1 MWMLDTGS
9 RAYVAPTRL
18 RVPRIQ
24 PTFVS
29 RDRLV
34 EDAVGR
40 CRFTLVCAP
49 AGYGKS
55 MLVADWAARATDR
68 GEPVAWLSLQEQD
81 DRPYEFWSAL
91 IEALVLAGLPGR
103 TEKLDGLT
111 PPRQETE
118 PRFVT
123 KVVESLLVAG
133 VRWIVL
139 DDVHLLHDVE
149 VLRGLD
155 ILLAELPPE
164 VGLVLACRSEPS
176 LALHRLRLDGS
187 LSDVRGKDLA
197 FTDGEA
203 LELFAASDLPMTPD
217 AISNLVGLTEGWAA
231 PLRMAV
237 VAATVGG
244 DDPAAV
250 VASFDG
256 DVRSVIEYVLTE
268 VVHRL
273 DPELV
278 EFLYAT
284 CAPHHLSIDLAAH
297 LSGRPDAGALL
308 DRLCA
313 ANALVSQSGDSAWYR
328 YHALLRSCLL
338 AALARRDAEAPS
350 RQHRATAV
358 WLDAHGEPAT
368 ALRHAARSR
377 DQDLLDALLRANGLQ
392 MVLSGRGDLVRDAIA
407 SRASPGTDHR
417 VAVIAALAA
426 LDVNDLPAA
435 DDALSAV
442 PAGDPPSEPTYKA
455 MLAAAVVQ
463 RALAGGDA
471 VAALQDSAILDIA
484 MTGDSDVNLV
494 LLAQRGPARMR
505 AGDYPGAIDDLQ
517 QALVLARSRRYDQV
531 VLETMSQLSGMTGAM
546 CDFKASLGWAD
557 QAIAFATRHGW
568 RDSPRLAYSYVV
580 AAWIAFQTGD
590 CRGQWEYAELGVR
603 ALDGVNNSEVE
614 IGVRSMHALATF
626 EATTGPE
633 RATAVETFRRIWRI
647 DDANHLSPAA
657 ISTVAPQK
665 VRMALTVGHD
675 DWAAETAARV
685 RAQMPG
691 SAECTIL
698 DAQILAATG
707 RTGDALAE
715 LEPVLCSVL
724 PAHVPTTVVH
734 AQVLAAVLES
744 SLGNDV
750 RAFDALRHA
759 LEWAAPNN
767 FRRPFIDLWPDLE
780 PLLSRNRSRFGRA
793 EDFVTAL
800 LADQAR
806 QDNPG
811 IGVVGTLLSAREVD
825 VLHDLPS
832 RLTIPEIAAAEGVSE
847 NTVKT
852 HLRSIYQK
860 LGVNTRSG
868 AVREARERGL
878 I

>member
-1 MWMLDTGS
+1 ML
-9 RAYVAPTRL
+9 
-18 RVPRIQ
+18 
-24 PTFVS
+24 
-29 RDRLV
+29 
-34 EDAVGR
+34 
-40 CRFTLVCAP
+40 
-49 AGYGKS
+49 
-55 MLVADWAARATDR
+55 MADWAARAAGR

-81 DRPYEFWSAL
+81 DGPYEFWSAL
-91 IEALVLAGLPGR
+91 IEALVLAGLTGR
-103 TEKLDGLT
+103 TEQLDGLS
-111 PPRQETE
+111 PPRQVTE

-123 KVVESLLVAG
+123 RVVESLMVAG

-139 DDVHLLHDVE
+139 DDVHLLHDDE

-155 ILLAELPPE
+155 ILLADLPPE

-203 LELFAASDLPMTPD
+203 LELFAASDLPMSAD
-217 AISNLVGLTEGWAA
+217 SISNLVGLTEGWAA

-237 VAATVGG
+237 VAAMVGG
-244 DDPAAV
+244 DDPAEV

-278 EFLYAT
+278 EFLHAT

-308 DRLCA
+308 DQLCA

-328 YHALLRSCLL
+328 YHALLRGCLL
-338 AALARRDAEAPS
+338 AALARRHVDAPA
-350 RQHRATAV
+350 RQHRATAL
-358 WLDAHGEPAT
+358 WLAAHGEPAT
-368 ALRHAARSR
+368 ALRHAARGG
-377 DQDLLDALLRANGLQ
+377 DEALLDGMLRANGLH
-392 MVLSGRGDLVRDAIA
+392 MVLSGCGDLVRDAIA
-407 SRASPGTDHR
+407 ARDSPVADHR

-442 PAGDPPSEPTYKA
+442 PAGDPPREPTYKA

-494 LLAQRGPARMR
+494 LLAERGPARMR
-505 AGDYPGAIDDLQ
+505 AGDYLGAIDDLQ

-546 CDFKASLGWAD
+546 CDFNAALAWSD
-557 QAIAFATRHGW
+557 QAIAFATQHGW
-568 RDSPRLAYSYVV
+568 RDSPRLAYSFLV
-580 AAWIAFQTGD
+580 AAWTAFQTGD
-590 CRGQWEYAELGVR
+590 GQRQLEYAELGMR
-603 ALDGVNNSEVE
+603 ALDGVNNAEVE
-614 IGVRSMHALATF
+614 FGVRGMHALATF

-633 RATAVETFRRIWRI
+633 RTAAAETFRRIWQL
-647 DDANHLSPAA
+647 DTADHVSPAA
-657 ISTVAPQK
+657 ISAVTPQEIRVAL
-665 VRMALTVGHD
+665 AAGSE
-675 DWAAETAARV
+675 DWAAETAARI
-685 RAQMPG
+685 RGQMPG
-691 SAECTIL
+691 SAESTIP

-707 RTGDALAE
+707 RTRDALAE
-715 LEPVLCSVL
+715 LEPVLDGTR
-724 PAHVPTTVVH
+724 PAHVPTTIVY
-734 AQVLAAVLES
+734 ARVLAAALES
-744 SLGNDV
+744 SMDNDV
-750 RAFDALRHA
+750 RAFDALRKA
-759 LEWAAPNN
+759 LEWAVPNN
-767 FRRPFIDLWPDLE
+767 FRRPFIDLWPHLE
-780 PLLSRNRSRFGRA
+780 PLLSRNRSRFGPA
-793 EDFVTAL
+793 EDFIAAL
-800 LADQAR
+800 LTDHAEPEDH
-806 QDNPG
+806 G
-811 IGVVGTLLSAREVD
+811 TGVIGTLLSAREVD

-852 HLRSIYQK
+852 HVRSIYQK
-860 LGVNTRSG
+860 LGVNTRSA

>member
-1 MWMLDTGS
+1 MLDIGS

-29 RDRLV
+29 RDRLA

-55 MLVADWAARATDR
+55 MLVADWAARAAAR
-68 GEPVAWLSLQEQD
+68 GEPVAWLSLQQQD

-103 TEKLDGLT
+103 TEQLDGLT
-111 PPRQETE
+111 PPRQGTE

-123 KVVESLLVAG
+123 KVVESLLASG

-139 DDVHLLHDVE
+139 DDVHLLHDDE

-164 VGLVLACRSEPS
+164 VGLVMVCRSEPS
-176 LALHRLRLDGS
+176 LSLHRLRLDGS

-217 AISNLVGLTEGWAA
+217 AISHLVGLTEGWAA
-231 PLRMAV
+231 ALRMAV
-237 VAATVGG
+237 VAATVG
-244 DDPAAV
+244 DDPAE
-250 VASFDG
+250 VASSFDG
-256 DVRSVIEYVLTE
+256 DVRTVIEYVLTE

-278 EFLYAT
+278 DFLYAT

-338 AALARRDAEAPS
+338 AALARRDVEAPA
-350 RQHRATAV
+350 RQHRAIAV
-358 WLDAHGEPAT
+358 WLEAHGEPAT
-368 ALRHAARSR
+368 ALRHAVRGR
-377 DQDLLDALLRANGLQ
+377 DQTLLDSLLRANGLQ

-407 SRASPGTDHR
+407 SRDSPITDHR
-417 VAVIAALAA
+417 VAIIAALAA

-442 PAGDPPSEPTYKA
+442 PASDPPSEPTYAA
-455 MLAAAVVQ
+455 MLAATQVQ
-463 RALAGGDA
+463 RALAGGDV
-471 VAALQDSAILDIA
+471 VAALQDSAILDVA

-505 AGDYPGAIDDLQ
+505 AGDYLGAIDDLE
-517 QALVLARSRRYDQV
+517 QALALARSRRYDQV
-531 VLETMSQLSGMTGAM
+531 VLETMSQLSGMTSAM
-546 CDFKASLGWAD
+546 CDFHAALDWSD
-557 QAIAFATRHGW
+557 QAIAFATQHGW
-568 RDSPRLAYSYVV
+568 RDSPRLAHSYLV
-580 AAWIAFQTGD
+580 AAWTAFQTGD
-590 CRGQWEYAELGVR
+590 GQAQLEYAELGMR
-603 ALDGVNNSEVE
+603 ALDGVNNSEVGLG
-614 IGVRSMHALATF
+614 IRGMHALAAF
-626 EATTGPE
+626 EATTGPD
-633 RATAVETFRRIWRI
+633 RAAAAKTFRRIWQL
-647 DDANHLSPAA
+647 DAANHVSPAA
-657 ISTVAPQK
+657 ISAGMPQAI
-665 VRMALTVGHD
+665 RMALAIGNES
-675 DWAAETAARV
+675 WAGDIAERV
-685 RAQMPG
+685 RGQMPS
-691 SAECTIL
+691 SAECAIP

-707 RTGDALAE
+707 RTRDALAE
-715 LEPVLCSVL
+715 LELVLDGTR
-724 PAHVPTTVVH
+724 PAHIPTTIVH
-734 AQVLAAVLES
+734 AQVLAAALES

-750 RAFDALRHA
+750 RAFDALRKA
-759 LEWAAPNN
+759 LEWAVPNN
-767 FRRPFIDLWPDLE
+767 FRRPFIDVWPHLE
-780 PLLSRNRSRFGRA
+780 PLLSKNRSRFGPA

-800 LADQAR
+800 LAGHAEQEDHTTR
-806 QDNPG
+806 
-811 IGVVGTLLSAREVD
+811 VVDTLLSAREVD

-852 HLRSIYQK
+852 HVRSIYQK
-860 LGVNTRSG
+860 LGVNTRSA

>member
-1 MWMLDTGS
+1 M
-9 RAYVAPTRL
+9 
-18 RVPRIQ
+18 
-24 PTFVS
+24 
-29 RDRLV
+29 V

-55 MLVADWAARATDR
+55 LLVADWAARAATR
-68 GEPVAWLSLQEQD
+68 GEPVAWLSLHQQD

-91 IEALVLAGLPGR
+91 IEALVRAGLPGR
-103 TEKLDGLT
+103 TEQLDGLT
-111 PPRQETE
+111 PPRQGTE

-139 DDVHLLHDVE
+139 DDVHLLHDDE

-155 ILLAELPPE
+155 ILLGELPPE
-164 VGLVLACRSEPS
+164 VGLVMACRSEPS
-176 LALHRLRLDGS
+176 LGLHRLRLDGS

-203 LELFAASDLPMTPD
+203 LELFAASDLSMTAD
-217 AISNLVGLTEGWAA
+217 AISDLVGLTEGWAA
-231 PLRMAV
+231 ALRMAV
-237 VAATVGG
+237 VAAMVGDG
-244 DDPAAV
+244 DPAEV

-308 DRLCA
+308 DQLCA
-313 ANALVSQSGDSAWYR
+313 ANALVSQSGDSTWFR

-338 AALARRDAEAPS
+338 AALARRDVAAPAH
-350 RQHRATAV
+350 QHRDTAV

-368 ALRHAARSR
+368 ALRHAARGGDR
-377 DQDLLDALLRANGLQ
+377 ELLDRLLRANGLQ
-392 MVLSGRGDLVRDAIA
+392 MVLSGRADLVRQAIA
-407 SRASPGTDHR
+407 SRDGLGTDHR

-435 DDALSAV
+435 DDALSAAS
-442 PAGDPPSEPTYKA
+442 AGEKPSEPTHRA

-463 RALAGGDA
+463 RALAAGDV
-471 VAALQDSAILDIA
+471 VAALQDSAILDVA

-505 AGDYPGAIDDLQ
+505 AGDYLGAIDDLQ

-546 CDFKASLGWAD
+546 CDFNASLDWSD

-568 RDSPRLAYSYVV
+568 RDSPRLAYSYLV
-580 AAWIAFQTGD
+580 AAWTAFQTGD
-590 CRGQWEYAELGVR
+590 RRRQLLFAELGMR
-603 ALDGVNNSEVE
+603 ALDGVNNAEVE
-614 IGVRSMHALATF
+614 LGVRGMHALATF

-633 RATAVETFRRIWRI
+633 RAAAAETFRRIWQI
-647 DDANHLSPAA
+647 DTADHVSPAA
-657 ISTVAPQK
+657 ISAVAPQEIR
-665 VRMALTVGHD
+665 VALAVGSE
-675 DWAAETAARV
+675 DWAAETAARI
-685 RAQMPG
+685 RGQMPG
-691 SAECTIL
+691 SAEGTIPY
-698 DAQILAATG
+698 AQILAATG
-707 RTGDALAE
+707 RTRDALTE
-715 LEPVLCSVL
+715 LEPVLDGTR
-724 PAHVPTTVVH
+724 PAHAPTSVVY
-734 AQVLAAVLES
+734 AQVLAAALES
-744 SLGNDV
+744 SLDNDV
-750 RAFDALRHA
+750 RAFDALRKA
-759 LEWAAPNN
+759 LEWAVPNN
-767 FRRPFIDLWPDLE
+767 FRRPFIDLWPHLE
-780 PLLSRNRSRFGRA
+780 PLLSRNRSRFGPA

-800 LADQAR
+800 LTDHAEPEDGSIAV
-806 QDNPG
+806 
-811 IGVVGTLLSAREVD
+811 IGTLLSARELD

-832 RLTIPEIAAAEGVSE
+832 RLTIPEIARAEGVSE

-852 HLRSIYQK
+852 HIRSIYQK
-860 LGVNTRSG
+860 LGVNTRSA

>member
-1 MWMLDTGS
+1 MLDIGS
-9 RAYVAPTRL
+9 RAYVASTRL
-18 RVPRIQ
+18 QAPRIQ
-24 PTFVS
+24 PSFVS
-29 RDRLV
+29 RARLV

-40 CRFTLVCAP
+40 CRVTLLCAP

-55 MLVADWAARATDR
+55 MLVADWAGRAAAR
-68 GEPVAWLSLQEQD
+68 GERVAWLSLQEQD

-91 IEALVLAGLPGR
+91 IEALLLAGLPGR
-103 TEKLDGLT
+103 TEQLDGLT
-111 PPRQETE
+111 PPRQGTE

-139 DDVHLLHDVE
+139 DDLHLLRDDE

-164 VGLVLACRSEPS
+164 VGLVMACRSEPS

-203 LELFAASDLPMTPD
+203 LALFAASDLPMTPD
-217 AISNLVGLTEGWAA
+217 AISHLVGLTEGWAA
-231 PLRMAV
+231 ALRMAV

-244 DDPAAV
+244 DDPAGAV
-250 VASFDG
+250 SSFDG
-256 DVRSVIEYVLTE
+256 DVRTVIEYVLTE

-338 AALARRDAEAPS
+338 AALARRDVEAPA

-358 WLDAHGEPAT
+358 WLEAHGEPAT
-368 ALRHAARSR
+368 ALRHAARGG
-377 DQDLLDALLRANGLQ
+377 DQTLLDGLLRANGVH
-392 MVLSGRGDLVRDAIA
+392 MVLSGRADLVRDAIT
-407 SRASPGTDHR
+407 SRDGPVTDHR
-417 VAVIAALAA
+417 VTIIAALAA
-426 LDVNDLPAA
+426 LDANDLPAA
-435 DDALSAV
+435 DNALSASS
-442 PAGDPPSEPTYKA
+442 AGDPPSEPTYAA
-455 MLAAAVVQ
+455 MRAAAIVQ
-463 RALAGGDA
+463 RALAGGDV
-471 VAALQDSAILDIA
+471 VAALQDSAILDVA
-484 MTGDSDVNLV
+484 MTGDGDVNLV

-505 AGDYPGAIDDLQ
+505 AGDYQGAIDDLE

-531 VLETMSQLSGMTGAM
+531 VLETMSQLSGMTSAM
-546 CDFKASLGWAD
+546 CDFHAALGWSD
-557 QAIAFATRHGW
+557 QAIAFATQHGW
-568 RDSPRLAYSYVV
+568 RDSPRLAPSYLV
-580 AAWIAFQTGD
+580 AAWTAFLTGES
-590 CRGQWEYAELGVR
+590 QAQLEYAELGMR
-603 ALDGVNNSEVE
+603 ALDGVSNAEVGLG
-614 IGVRSMHALATF
+614 IRGMHALATF
-626 EATTGPE
+626 EATTGPD
-633 RATAVETFRRIWRI
+633 RAAAVETFRRIWQLE
-647 DDANHLSPAA
+647 AAHHVSPAA
-657 ISTVAPQK
+657 TSAATPQE
-665 VRMALTVGHD
+665 VRMALAIGNES
-675 DWAAETAARV
+675 WALEIAARV
-685 RAQMPG
+685 RDQMPG
-691 SAECTIL
+691 SAECTIPE
-698 DAQILAATG
+698 AQILAATG
-707 RTGDALAE
+707 RTRDALAV
-715 LEPVLCSVL
+715 LEPVLDGTR
-724 PAHVPTTVVH
+724 PAYAPTTIVY
-734 AQVLAAVLES
+734 AQVLAASLES
-744 SLGNDV
+744 SVGNDV
-750 RAFDALRHA
+750 RAFDALRKA
-759 LEWAAPNN
+759 LEWAVPNN
-767 FRRPFIDLWPDLE
+767 FRRPFLDVWPHLE
-780 PLLSRNRSRFGRA
+780 PLMSRNRSRFGPA

-800 LADQAR
+800 LAHHAEPEER
-806 QDNPG
+806 P
-811 IGVVGTLLSAREVD
+811 IRVIGTLLSSREID

-852 HLRSIYQK
+852 HVRSIYQK
-860 LGVNTRSG
+860 LGVNTRSA

>member
-1 MWMLDTGS
+1 MLDTGS

-18 RVPRIQ
+18 RVPRIL
-24 PTFVS
+24 PTFVN

-34 EDAVGR
+34 EDAVGQR
-40 CRFTLVCAP
+40 RFTLVCAP

-55 MLVADWAARATDR
+55 MLVADWATRAAARE
-68 GEPVAWLSLQEQD
+68 EPVAWLSLHKQD

-103 TEKLDGLT
+103 TEQLDGLT
-111 PPRQETE
+111 PPAQGTE

-123 KVVESLLVAG
+123 RVVESLLDAG

-139 DDVHLLHDVE
+139 DDVHLLHDDE

-164 VGLVLACRSEPS
+164 VGLVMACRSEPT
-176 LALHRLRLDGS
+176 LTLHRLRLDGS

-203 LELFAASDLPMTPD
+203 LELFAASDLPMTAD

-231 PLRMAV
+231 ALRMAV
-237 VAATVGG
+237 VAAMVG
-244 DDPAAV
+244 DDPAEV

-256 DVRSVIEYVLTE
+256 DVRTVIEYVLTE

-273 DPELV
+273 EPELV

-308 DRLCA
+308 DRLCT

-338 AALARRDAEAPS
+338 AALARRDVEAPA

-368 ALRHAARSR
+368 ALRHAARGG

-392 MVLSGRGDLVRDAIA
+392 MILSGRGDLVRAALA
-407 SRASPGTDHR
+407 SRDGIATDHR

-435 DDALSAV
+435 DDALSVV
-442 PAGDPPSEPTYKA
+442 PAGDPRSEPTYAA
-455 MLAAAVVQ
+455 MVAAAVVQ
-463 RALAGGDA
+463 RALAGGDV

-484 MTGDSDVNLV
+484 TTGDSDVNLV
-494 LLAQRGPARMR
+494 LLSQRGPARMR
-505 AGDYPGAIDDLQ
+505 AGDYLGAIDDLE

-546 CDFKASLGWAD
+546 CDFNASLDWSD

-568 RDSPRLAYSYVV
+568 RDSPRLAYSYLV
-580 AAWIAFQTGD
+580 AAWTAFQTGD
-590 CRGQWEYAELGVR
+590 CQRQLQYAELGMR

-614 IGVRSMHALATF
+614 FGVRGMHALATF

-633 RATAVETFRRIWRI
+633 RAAAAAAFRRIWQI
-647 DDANHLSPAA
+647 EPAEHISPAA
-657 ISTVAPQK
+657 ISAVTPQEIRVAL
-665 VRMALTVGHD
+665 AIGSE
-675 DWAAETAARV
+675 DWAAQTAARV

-691 SAECTIL
+691 SAECTIP
-698 DAQILAATG
+698 DAQILAAAG
-707 RTGDALAE
+707 RTRDALTE
-715 LEPVLCSVL
+715 LEPVLDGTR
-724 PAHVPTTVVH
+724 PAHVPTTVVY
-734 AQVLAAVLES
+734 AQVLAAALES

-750 RAFDALRHA
+750 RAFDALRKA
-759 LEWAAPNN
+759 LEWAVPNN
-767 FRRPFIDLWPDLE
+767 FRRPFIDVWPHLE
-780 PLLSRNRSRFGRA
+780 PLLSRNRSRFGPA
-793 EDFVTAL
+793 EGFVAAL
-800 LADQAR
+800 LAHHAEQADR
-806 QDNPG
+806 AA
-811 IGVVGTLLSAREVD
+811 GVIDTLLSAREVD

-832 RLTIPEIAAAEGVSE
+832 RLTIPEIAQAEGVSE

-852 HLRSIYQK
+852 HVRSIYQK
-860 LGVNTRSG
+860 LGVNTRSA

>member
-1 MWMLDTGS
+1 M
-9 RAYVAPTRL
+9 APTRL
-18 RVPRIQ
+18 RVPRIL

-34 EDAVGR
+34 EDAVGQ

-55 MLVADWAARATDR
+55 MLVADWATRAAARD
-68 GEPVAWLSLQEQD
+68 EPVAWLSLHKQD
-81 DRPYEFWSAL
+81 DGPYEFWSAL

-103 TEKLDGLT
+103 TAQLDGLT
-111 PPRQETE
+111 PPRQGTE

-139 DDVHLLHDVE
+139 DDVHLLHDAE

-155 ILLAELPPE
+155 ILLAELPPD
-164 VGLVLACRSEPS
+164 VGLVLACRSEPA

-203 LELFAASDLPMTPD
+203 LELFAASDLPMTAD

-231 PLRMAV
+231 ALRMAV
-237 VAATVGG
+237 VAAMVG
-244 DDPAAV
+244 DDPTEV

-256 DVRSVIEYVLTE
+256 DVRTVIEYVLTE

-308 DRLCA
+308 DRLCT

-328 YHALLRSCLL
+328 YHALLRNCLL
-338 AALARRDAEAPS
+338 AAMARRDVEAPA

-358 WLDAHGEPAT
+358 WLDAHGEAAT
-368 ALRHAARSR
+368 ALRHAARSG
-377 DQDLLDALLRANGLQ
+377 DQDLLDSLLRANGLH
-392 MVLSGRGDLVRDAIA
+392 MVLSGRGDLVRDAIR
-407 SRASPGTDHR
+407 SRDSPVTDHR

-435 DDALSAV
+435 DEALGAV

-463 RALAGGDA
+463 RALAGGDV
-471 VAALQDSAILDIA
+471 VAAMQDSAILDVA

-505 AGDYPGAIDDLQ
+505 AGDYQGAIDDLE

-531 VLETMSQLSGMTGAM
+531 VLETMSQLSGMTSAM
-546 CDFKASLGWAD
+546 CDFQGAHDWSD
-557 QAIAFATRHGW
+557 QAIAFATQHGW
-568 RDSPRLAYSYVV
+568 RDSPRLAHSYLV
-580 AAWIAFQTGD
+580 AAWTAFQTGD
-590 CRGQWEYAELGVR
+590 GHAQLEYAELGMR
-603 ALDGVNNSEVE
+603 ALDGVNNAEVGLG
-614 IGVRSMHALATF
+614 IRGMHSLATF
-626 EATTGPE
+626 EATTGPD
-633 RATAVETFRRIWRI
+633 RAAAAETFRRIWQL
-647 DDANHLSPAA
+647 DAAHHVSPAA
-657 ISTVAPQK
+657 ISAGTPQE
-665 VRMALTVGHD
+665 VRMALAIGNES
-675 DWAAETAARV
+675 WAGEIAARV
-685 RAQMPG
+685 RDQMPG
-691 SAECTIL
+691 SAECAIP

-707 RTGDALAE
+707 RARDALAE
-715 LEPVLCSVL
+715 LEPVLDGTR
-724 PAHVPTTVVH
+724 PAHAPTTVVY
-734 AQVLAAVLES
+734 AQVLAAALES
-744 SLGNDV
+744 SLDNDV
-750 RAFDALRHA
+750 RAFDALRKA
-759 LEWAAPNN
+759 LEWAVPNN
-767 FRRPFIDLWPDLE
+767 FRRPFVDLWPHLE
-780 PLLSRNRSRFGRA
+780 PLLSKNRSRFGPA
-793 EDFVTAL
+793 EDFVAAL
-800 LADQAR
+800 LTDHAEPEDLAT
-806 QDNPG
+806 
-811 IGVVGTLLSAREVD
+811 GVIGTLLSAREVD

-832 RLTIPEIAAAEGVSE
+832 RLTIPEIAEAERVSE

-852 HLRSIYQK
+852 HVRSIYQK
-860 LGVNTRSG
+860 LGVNTRSA

>member
-1 MWMLDTGS
+1 M
-9 RAYVAPTRL
+9 APTRL
-18 RVPRIQ
+18 RVPRIL

-29 RDRLV
+29 RSRLV
-34 EDAVGR
+34 EDAVGQ

-55 MLVADWAARATDR
+55 MLVADWATRAAARE
-68 GEPVAWLSLQEQD
+68 EPVAWLSLHKQD
-81 DRPYEFWSAL
+81 DGPFEFWSAL

-103 TEKLDGLT
+103 TEQLDGLT
-111 PPRQETE
+111 PPAQGTE
-118 PRFVT
+118 PGFVT
-123 KVVESLLVAG
+123 KVVESLLAAG

-139 DDVHLLHDVE
+139 DDVHLLHDDE

-164 VGLVLACRSEPS
+164 VGLVMACRSEPT
-176 LALHRLRLDGS
+176 LTLHRLRLDGS

-203 LELFAASDLPMTPD
+203 LELFAASDLPMTAD

-231 PLRMAV
+231 ALRMAV
-237 VAATVGG
+237 VAAMVG
-244 DDPAAV
+244 DDPAEV

-256 DVRSVIEYVLTE
+256 DVRTVIEYVLTE

-273 DPELV
+273 EPELV

-308 DRLCA
+308 DRLCT

-338 AALARRDAEAPS
+338 AALARRDVEAPA

-368 ALRHAARSR
+368 ALRHAARGG

-392 MVLSGRGDLVRDAIA
+392 MILSGRGDLVRAALA
-407 SRASPGTDHR
+407 SRDGIATDHR

-435 DDALSAV
+435 DDALSVV
-442 PAGDPPSEPTYKA
+442 PAGDPRSEPTYAA
-455 MLAAAVVQ
+455 MVAAAVVQ
-463 RALAGGDA
+463 RALAGGDV

-484 MTGDSDVNLV
+484 TTGDSDVNLV
-494 LLAQRGPARMR
+494 LLSQRGPARMR
-505 AGDYPGAIDDLQ
+505 AGDYLGAIDDLE

-546 CDFKASLGWAD
+546 CDFNASLDWSD

-568 RDSPRLAYSYVV
+568 RDSPRLAYSYLV
-580 AAWIAFQTGD
+580 AAWTAFQTGD
-590 CRGQWEYAELGVR
+590 CQRQLQYAELGMR

-614 IGVRSMHALATF
+614 FGVRGMHALATF

-633 RATAVETFRRIWRI
+633 RAAAAAAFRRIWQI
-647 DDANHLSPAA
+647 EPAEHISPAA
-657 ISTVAPQK
+657 ISAVTPQEIRVAL
-665 VRMALTVGHD
+665 AIGSE
-675 DWAAETAARV
+675 DWAAQTAARV
-685 RAQMPG
+685 RAQMPR
-691 SAECTIL
+691 SAECTIP
-698 DAQILAATG
+698 DAQILAAAG
-707 RTGDALAE
+707 RTRDALTE
-715 LEPVLCSVL
+715 LEPVRDGTR
-724 PAHVPTTVVH
+724 PAHVPTTVVY
-734 AQVLAAVLES
+734 AQVLAAALES

-750 RAFDALRHA
+750 RAFDALRKA
-759 LEWAAPNN
+759 LEWAVPNN
-767 FRRPFIDLWPDLE
+767 FRRPFIDVWPHLE
-780 PLLSRNRSRFGRA
+780 PLLSRNRSRFGPA
-793 EDFVTAL
+793 EGFVAAL
-800 LADQAR
+800 LAHHAEQADR
-806 QDNPG
+806 AA
-811 IGVVGTLLSAREVD
+811 GVIDTLLSAREVD

-832 RLTIPEIAAAEGVSE
+832 RLTIPEIAQAEGVSE

-852 HLRSIYQK
+852 HVRSIYQK
-860 LGVNTRSG
+860 LGVNTRSA

>member
-1 MWMLDTGS
+1 MRMLGTGS

-24 PTFVS
+24 PSFVS

-55 MLVADWAARATDR
+55 MLVADWAARAAAR
-68 GEPVAWLSLQEQD
+68 REPVAWLSLQEQD

-103 TEKLDGLT
+103 TAQLDGLT
-111 PPRQETE
+111 PPRQWTE

-123 KVVESLLVAG
+123 RIVESLLAAG

-139 DDVHLLHDVE
+139 DDVHLLHDEE

-155 ILLAELPPE
+155 IFLAELPPE
-164 VGLVLACRSEPS
+164 VGLVLACRSEPA

-187 LSDVRGKDLA
+187 LSDVRSKDLA

-203 LELFAASDLPMTPD
+203 LELFAASDLPMTAD

-237 VAATVGG
+237 VAATVG
-244 DDPAAV
+244 DDPAEV
-250 VASFDG
+250 VASFAG

-278 EFLYAT
+278 DFLYAT

-308 DRLCA
+308 DRLCT

-338 AALARRDAEAPS
+338 AALARRDVEAPA

-368 ALRHAARSR
+368 ALRHAARAR
-377 DQDLLDALLRANGLQ
+377 DQDLLDGLLRANGLH

-407 SRASPGTDHR
+407 SRDGIVTDQR

-435 DDALSAV
+435 DDALNSV
-442 PAGDPPSEPTYKA
+442 PAGGPRSEPTA
-455 MLAAAVVQ
+455 SVMLAAAVVQ
-463 RALAGGDA
+463 RALAGGDV

-494 LLAQRGPARMR
+494 LLGQRGPARMR
-505 AGDYPGAIDDLQ
+505 AGDYLGAIDDLK

-531 VLETMSQLSGMTGAM
+531 VLETMSQLSGMTGAR
-546 CDFKASLGWAD
+546 CDFNASLDWAD
-557 QAIAFATRHGW
+557 QAIAFATQHGW
-568 RDSPRLAYSYVV
+568 RDSPRLAYSYLL

-590 CRGQWEYAELGVR
+590 VRAQLEYAELGMR
-603 ALDGVNNSEVE
+603 ALDGVNNTEVE
-614 IGVRSMHALATF
+614 MGVRGMHALATF
-626 EATTGPE
+626 EATTGPD
-633 RATAVETFRRIWRI
+633 RAAAAEAFRRIWQI
-647 DDANHLSPAA
+647 DSADHLSPAA
-657 ISTVAPQK
+657 ISAVTPQEIRVAL
-665 VRMALTVGHD
+665 AIGSE
-675 DWAAETAARV
+675 DWAAEIAARV
-685 RAQMPG
+685 RSHMPG
-691 SAECTIL
+691 SAECTIPET
-698 DAQILAATG
+698 QILAATG
-707 RTGDALAE
+707 RTRDALAE
-715 LEPVLCSVL
+715 LEPVLDGTR
-724 PAHVPTTVVH
+724 PAHVPTTVVY
-734 AQVLAAVLES
+734 AQVLASALES

-750 RAFDALRHA
+750 RAFDALRKA
-759 LEWAAPNN
+759 LEWAVPNN
-767 FRRPFIDLWPDLE
+767 FRRPFIDLWPHLE
-780 PLLSRNRSRFGRA
+780 PLLSRNRSRFGPA
-793 EDFVTAL
+793 EGFIADL
-800 LADQAR
+800 LAHHAEQEDR
-806 QDNPG
+806 PT
-811 IGVVGTLLSAREVD
+811 GVIDTLLSAREVD

-832 RLTIPEIAAAEGVSE
+832 RLTIPEIAEAEGVSE

-852 HLRSIYQK
+852 HVRSIYQK
-860 LGVNTRSG
+860 LRVNSRSA

>member
-1 MWMLDTGS
+1 M
-9 RAYVAPTRL
+9 APTRL

-55 MLVADWAARATDR
+55 MLVADWAARAAAR
-68 GEPVAWLSLQEQD
+68 GEPVAWLSLQDQD

-103 TEKLDGLT
+103 TAQLDGLT
-111 PPRQETE
+111 PPRQWTE

-123 KVVESLLVAG
+123 RVVESLLAAG
-133 VRWIVL
+133 VRRIVL
-139 DDVHLLHDVE
+139 DDVHLLQDDE

-164 VGLVLACRSEPS
+164 VGLVMACRSEPS
-176 LALHRLRLDGS
+176 LSLHRLRLDGS

-217 AISNLVGLTEGWAA
+217 AISNLVGVTEGWAA
-231 PLRMAV
+231 ALRMAV
-237 VAATVGG
+237 VAATVG
-244 DDPAAV
+244 DDPTEV
-250 VASFDG
+250 VSSFDG
-256 DVRSVIEYVLTE
+256 DVRTVIEYVLTE

-273 DPELV
+273 DPEMV
-278 EFLYAT
+278 DFLYTT

-338 AALARRDAEAPS
+338 AALARRDVEAPA

-358 WLDAHGEPAT
+358 WLEAHGEPAT
-368 ALRHAARSR
+368 ALRHAVRGG
-377 DQDLLDALLRANGLQ
+377 DQTLLDRLLRANGLQ

-407 SRASPGTDHR
+407 SRDSPVTDHR
-417 VAVIAALAA
+417 VAIIAALAA

-442 PAGDPPSEPTYKA
+442 ADDDPPSEPTYAA
-455 MLAAAVVQ
+455 MLAAAIVQ
-463 RALAGGDA
+463 RALAGGDV
-471 VAALQDSAILDIA
+471 VAALQDSAILDVA

-494 LLAQRGPARMR
+494 LLTQRGPARMC
-505 AGDYPGAIDDLQ
+505 AGDYLGAIDDLE

-531 VLETMSQLSGMTGAM
+531 VLETMSQLSGMTSAM
-546 CDFKASLGWAD
+546 CDFRAALDWSD

-568 RDSPRLAYSYVV
+568 RDSPRLAHSFLV
-580 AAWIAFQTGD
+580 AAWTAFQTGD
-590 CRGQWEYAELGVR
+590 GQAQLEYAELGMR
-603 ALDGVNNSEVE
+603 ALDGVSNAEVGLG
-614 IGVRSMHALATF
+614 IRGMHALATF
-626 EATTGPE
+626 EATTGPD
-633 RATAVETFRRIWRI
+633 RAAAAETFRRIWQL
-647 DDANHLSPAA
+647 DAAHHVSPAA
-657 ISTVAPQK
+657 ISAGTPQEI
-665 VRMALTVGHD
+665 RMALAIGNES
-675 DWAAETAARV
+675 WAGDIAERV
-685 RAQMPG
+685 RGQMPG
-691 SAECTIL
+691 SAECAIP

-707 RTGDALAE
+707 RTREALAE
-715 LEPVLCSVL
+715 LEPVLDGTR
-724 PAHVPTTVVH
+724 PAHLPTTIVH
-734 AQVLAAVLES
+734 AQVLAAALES

-750 RAFDALRHA
+750 RAFDALRKA
-759 LEWAAPNN
+759 LEWAVPNN
-767 FRRPFIDLWPDLE
+767 FRRPFIDVWPHLE
-780 PLLSRNRSRFGRA
+780 PLLSKNRSRFGPA
-793 EDFVTAL
+793 EDFVIAL
-800 LADQAR
+800 LTDHAEQEDHTTR
-806 QDNPG
+806 
-811 IGVVGTLLSAREVD
+811 VVDTLLSAREVD

-832 RLTIPEIAAAEGVSE
+832 RLTIPEIADAEGVSE

-852 HLRSIYQK
+852 HVRSIYQK
-860 LGVNTRSG
+860 LGVNTRSA

>member
-1 MWMLDTGS
+1 MLDTGS

-18 RVPRIQ
+18 HVPRIQ

-49 AGYGKS
+49 AGYGKT
-55 MLVADWAARATDR
+55 MLVADWAARAAAR

-103 TEKLDGLT
+103 TEQLDGLS
-111 PPRQETE
+111 PPTQGTE

-123 KVVESLLVAG
+123 KVVESLLAAG

-203 LELFAASDLPMTPD
+203 LELFAASDLPMTAD
-217 AISNLVGLTEGWAA
+217 SISNLVGLTEGWAA

-237 VAATVGG
+237 VAAMVGG
-244 DDPAAV
+244 DDPAEV
-250 VASFDG
+250 VSSFDG
-256 DVRSVIEYVLTE
+256 DVRMVIEYVLTE

-297 LSGRPDAGALL
+297 LSGRRDAGALL

-338 AALARRDAEAPS
+338 GALARRDVEAPA

-368 ALRHAARSR
+368 ALRHAARGG
-377 DQDLLDALLRANGLQ
+377 DQDLLDSLLRANGLH

-407 SRASPGTDHR
+407 SRDSPVTDHR

-455 MLAAAVVQ
+455 MLAAAVVH

-484 MTGDSDVNLV
+484 MTGDGDVNLV

-505 AGDYPGAIDDLQ
+505 AGDYLGATDDLQ

-546 CDFKASLGWAD
+546 CDFNASLGWSD
-557 QAIAFATRHGW
+557 QAIAFATQHGW
-568 RDSPRLAYSYVV
+568 RDSPRLAYSYLV
-580 AAWIAFQTGD
+580 AAWTAFQTGD
-590 CRGQWEYAELGVR
+590 CQGQLEYAELGMR
-603 ALDGVNNSEVE
+603 ALDGVNNAEVE
-614 IGVRSMHALATF
+614 FGVRGMHALATF
-626 EATTGPE
+626 EATTGPD
-633 RATAVETFRRIWRI
+633 RTAAADTFRRIWQQ
-647 DDANHLSPAA
+647 DTADHVSPAA
-657 ISTVAPQK
+657 ISAVTPQEIRVAL
-665 VRMALTVGHD
+665 AIGSE
-675 DWAAETAARV
+675 DWATETAARV

-691 SAECTIL
+691 SAEGTIPE
-698 DAQILAATG
+698 AQILAATG
-707 RTGDALAE
+707 RTRDALAE
-715 LEPVLCSVL
+715 LEPVLDRSR
-724 PAHVPTTVVH
+724 PAHAPTTIVY
-734 AQVLAAVLES
+734 AQVLAAALES
-744 SLGNDV
+744 SLDNDV
-750 RAFDALRHA
+750 RAFDALRKA
-759 LEWAAPNN
+759 LEWAVPNN
-767 FRRPFIDLWPDLE
+767 FRRPFIDLWPHLE
-780 PLLSRNRSRFGRA
+780 PLLSRNRSRFGPA
-793 EDFVTAL
+793 EDFITGL
-800 LADQAR
+800 LTDHAEPEDHAT
-806 QDNPG
+806 
-811 IGVVGTLLSAREVD
+811 GVIGTLLSTREVD

-832 RLTIPEIAAAEGVSE
+832 RLTIPEIAEAEGVSE

-852 HLRSIYQK
+852 HVRSIYQK
-860 LGVNTRSG
+860 LGVNTRSA